1 MRSSDLSSDVCS
13 SDLDAQ
19 HLVAETPETGD
30 AGAHLIELFPRRDQG
45 EAGAGQRQA
54 GLAQAGSQQGG
65 APAGGAGLEQA
76 GMVDGEDAD
85 IDACAAQPVPL
96 VLSWMAE
103 RAGKSGVGKV
113 GCGTVGVGGGR

>member
-13 SDLDAQ
+13 SDVDAQ

-76 GMVDGEDAD
+76 GMVDVEAAD
-85 IDACAAQPVPL
+85 IDASPRPTVPL
-96 VLSWMAE
+96 VLVGSADRRNAGGP
-103 RAGKSGVGKV
+103 RAPP
-113 GCGTVGVGGGR
+113 